1 MQNLSLSMNQSQR
14 LQMILAPQLRQSLEM
29 LKVPILDLRA
39 IIQKEIEQNPTLEI
53 LSPEGPTL
61 EIEKNPGEKNDN
73 SEMEFD
79 KEFEA
84 LAKLDDEWRD
94 YFFQNL
100 DNQPYSREN
109 QEKHQFL
116 KDSLTKQES
125 LQEHLMDQLN
135 MADIT
140 KEDHQIGE
148 MLIGSINEDG
158 YLTTSIPEISESIPY
173 TEEHLNDVLLV
184 IQDFHPT
191 GIGCIDLRDCLL
203 LQLERMGKADTV
215 AGDIIRDYINELGA
229 HNLPVIMKALKISR
243 EEIDQAAELIHT
255 LDPKPGKAFS
265 GEIASYVSPEVVVK
279 KVNGEYVIILNDSQL
294 PHLRI
299 SRHYRQLM
307 ANPETPKKVRTYI
320 RDRLR
325 ASTFL
330 MKSIDQRQKT
340 IYKIASEIVK
350 VQTPFLENG
359 VSHLKPLT
367 MSTVAD
373 AVGVHETTVSR
384 TVNQKY
390 MRTPVGTYELKYFF
404 TPGIVAENGTM
415 VSNKF
420 VKDIIKNMVT
430 EEDPKKPMS
439 DQSIMK
445 NLQEKGIKVAR
456 RTVAKYRI
464 ILKIPPSH
472 MRKHR

>member
-14 LQMILAPQLRQSLEM
+14 MQMILAPQLRQSLEM
-29 LKVPILDLRA
+29 LQVPILDLRA
-39 IIQKEIEQNPTLEI
+39 MIQKEIEQNPTLEI
-53 LSPEGPTL
+53 IAPEGPTL
-61 EIEKNPGEKNDN
+61 EIEKAPGEKSDN

-84 LAKLDDEWRD
+84 LAKLDDEWKD

-100 DNQPYSREN
+100 DNQPYTRES

-116 KDSLTKQES
+116 MDSLPQQES

-135 MADIT
+135 MADIS

-158 YLTTSIPEISESIPY
+158 YLTTSIPELSESIPY

-191 GIGCIDLRDCLL
+191 GVGCIDLRDCLL

-229 HNLPVIMKALKISR
+229 HNLTAITKALKVSR
-243 EEIDQAAELIHT
+243 EEIEKASELIHA

-265 GEIASYVSPEVVVK
+265 GEIASYVTPEVVVK
-279 KVNGEYVIILNDSQL
+279 KVDGEYIIILNDSQL

-307 ANPETPKKVRTYI
+307 ANPETSKKVKTYI

-340 IYKIASEIVK
+340 IYKIAAEIVK

-404 TPGIVAENGTM
+404 TPGITTENGTM
-415 VSNKF
+415 VSNES
-420 VKDIIKNMVT
+420 VKDIIKTMVA
-430 EEDPKKPMS
+430 EEAPKKPLS
-439 DQSIMK
+439 DQAIMET
-445 NLQEKGIKVAR
+445 LQGKGIKVAR